1 MSSPVKSR
9 RVTGHRARKGEGR
22 FLKEEILDATEDLL
36 FRHGTIDAVS
46 IRAIADGVGVTPPAI
61 YLHFADKEQLFY
73 AVCRRGFDR
82 FAGQLEPVLASGGR
96 PIERIRRLGEEYVR
110 FGMENWQQYP
120 ILFGVHKDFTIPDDE
135 LADDPGLRVLGGLIA
150 LVEEA
155 QAAGEIRRDLAAS
168 AVAAVLWAGAH
179 GLVELL
185 LSRKDKPEIVRI
197 PPAEELVPA
206 MFGTLLDGLRPR
218 AA

>member
-1 MSSPVKSR
+1 MTSRVKPR
-9 RVTGHRARKGEGR
+9 RLTGHRARKGEGQL
-22 FLKEEILDATEDLL
+22 LKEEILDATEDLL
-36 FRHGTIDAVS
+36 LRQGSIDSVS

-120 ILFGVHKDFTIPDDE
+120 ILFGVHKDFTVPEDE
-135 LADDPGLRVLGGLIA
+135 LGNDPGLRILAGLVA

-155 QAAGEIRRDLAAS
+155 KAAGEIRQDLTAA
-168 AVAAVLWAGAH
+168 AVAGVLWAGAH

-185 LSRKDKPEIVRI
+185 LGREDKPEMVRI

-206 MFGTLLDGLRPR
+206 MLTTLLDGLRP
-218 AA
+218 

>member
-1 MSSPVKSR
+1 MSSRVKAR
-9 RVTGHRARKGEGR
+9 RVTGHRARKGEGQL
-22 FLKEEILDATEDLL
+22 LKEEILDATEDLL
-36 FRHGTIDAVS
+36 SRYGSIEAVS
-46 IRAIADGVGVTPPAI
+46 IRAIAHSVGVTPPAI
-61 YLHFADKEQLFY
+61 YLHFADKDQLFY

-82 FAGQLEPVLASGGR
+82 FASQLEPVLISGGR

-120 ILFGVHKDFTIPDDE
+120 ILFGVHKDFTIPEDE
-135 LADDPGLRVLGGLIA
+135 LAGDPGLRILGGLVA

-155 QAAGEIRRDLAAS
+155 MAAGEIRQDLAAS
-168 AVAAVLWAGAH
+168 AVAGVLWAGAH

-185 LSRKDKPEIVRI
+185 LGRKDKPEIVRI

-206 MFGTLLDGLRPR
+206 MLTTLLDGLQP
-218 AA
+218 

>member
-1 MSSPVKSR
+1 MSSRVKLR
-9 RVTGHRARKGEGR
+9 RATGHRARKGEGQL
-22 FLKEEILDATEDLL
+22 LKEEILDATEELL
-36 FRHGTIDAVS
+36 FRLGSIDAVS

-61 YLHFADKEQLFY
+61 YMHFADKDQLFY

-82 FAGQLEPVLASGGR
+82 FASQLEPVLASGGR
-96 PIERIRRLGEEYVR
+96 PLERIRRLGEEYVR

-120 ILFGVHKDFTIPDDE
+120 ILFGVHKDFTIPEEE
-135 LADDPGLRVLGGLIA
+135 LVDDPGLRILAGLVA

-155 QAAGEIRRDLAAS
+155 KTAGDIRPDLSAA

-185 LSRKDKPEIVRI
+185 LGRKDKPEIVRI

-206 MFGTLLDGLRPR
+206 MLTTLLDGLRP
-218 AA
+218 

>member
-1 MSSPVKSR
+1 MSTRVKAR
-9 RVTGHRARKGEGR
+9 RATGHRARKGEGQL
-22 FLKEEILDATEDLL
+22 LKEEILDATEELL
-36 FRHGTIDAVS
+36 IRHGSIDAVS

-61 YLHFADKEQLFY
+61 YMHFADKDQLFY

-82 FAGQLEPVLASGGR
+82 FASQLEPVLLSGGA

-120 ILFGVHKDFTIPDDE
+120 ILFGVHKDFTIPEDE
-135 LADDPGLRVLGGLIA
+135 LADDPGLRILSGLVA

-155 QAAGEIRRDLAAS
+155 IAADEIRQDLTAS
-168 AVAAVLWAGAH
+168 AVAGVLWGAVH

-185 LSRKDKPEIVRI
+185 LGRKDKPEIVRI

-206 MFGTLLDGLRPR
+206 MFTTLLDGLRP
-218 AA
+218 